1 MNEGLD
7 ASGNSIGQPASFF
20 VGAAANPTA
29 PVETEMKLTRRKV
42 EAGADFLLTQPI
54 FDIAAASEFLEAVKR
69 LKIPVILGIMP
80 LYSHRHAEF
89 IHHELAGVTLP
100 DAVRERM
107 RKAGDGGLAE
117 GMAIARELL
126 EGVRDK
132 VAGVCLMPSFGR
144 FDVAAEL
151 VASIVR

>member
-1 MNEGLD
+1 M
-7 ASGNSIGQPASFF
+7 PA
-20 VGAAANPTA
+20 
-29 PVETEMKLTRRKV
+29 VER
-42 EAGADFLLTQPI
+42 FNIPI
-54 FDIAAASEFLEAVKR
+54 
-69 LKIPVILGIMP
+69 ILGIMP

-107 RKAGDGGLAE
+107 RLAGENGLAE
-117 GMAIARELL
+117 GMSIARELL
-126 EGVRDK
+126 DQVRDK

-151 VASIVR
+151 AASIKR